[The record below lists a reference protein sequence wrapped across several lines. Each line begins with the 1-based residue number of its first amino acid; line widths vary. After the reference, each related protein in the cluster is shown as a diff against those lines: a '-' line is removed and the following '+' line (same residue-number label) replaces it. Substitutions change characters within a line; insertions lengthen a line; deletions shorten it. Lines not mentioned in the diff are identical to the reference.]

1 MNSITTNS
9 TNYEYYTK
17 NKAVYSNST
26 WWPVFAPYTVKKPS
40 HYKFGIYDYGE
51 SFFLAIMYAQ
61 SSWTI
66 FKKCKYCR
74 KKPEVFVSETGQD
87 FALCEHHANVYLL
100 ERRMKGREVLDYR
113 SSFPKEY
120 ETLLGNLY
128 STD

>member
-1 MNSITTNS
+1 M
-9 TNYEYYTK
+9 
-17 NKAVYSNST
+17 
-26 WWPVFAPYTVKKPS
+26 
-40 HYKFGIYDYGE
+40 
-51 SFFLAIMYAQ
+51 
-61 SSWTI
+61 
-66 FKKCKYCR
+66 
-74 KKPEVFVSETGQD
+74 SETGQD